1 MAAFNSSNDYL
12 FSPTP
17 VKIST
22 PVSQATYTT
31 VRRALLDLINE
42 VQDAD
47 VAAEFGGLSEALG
60 YARAVVAL
68 TADNN

>member
-1 MAAFNSSNDYL
+1 MAGFNYEFN
-12 FSPTP
+12 PTP

-22 PVSQATYTT
+22 PVAQATYTT

-47 VAAEFGGLSEALG
+47 VAAEFGGLAEALG

-68 TADNN
+68 TTESN